1 MGRKHSSSLVIV
13 SRVLW
18 GVPLVLLL
26 LAVNQLK
33 VGLDL
38 RHTFLEGERAM
49 AEVTAFDRV
58 DRADVTYG
66 YVSLRIPLDDG
77 STLIRDEMPLPYSLL
92 HRVEGKDSLAVHV
105 LEGTDQEVVVE
116 IVGNAQ
122 WKMAVIQSSMALV
135 AAIMA
140 FVGVWAWSRMLRNS
154 GDPAQRQAHTAVH
167 PA

>member
-1 MGRKHSSSLVIV
+1 MGVNQSGPLLVV
-13 SRVLW
+13 SRLLW
-18 GVPLVLLL
+18 LVPVGLFL
-26 LAVNQLK
+26 LALNQLK

-38 RHTFLEGERAM
+38 RHTFLDGEPAM

-66 YVSLRIPLDDG
+66 YVSLRIPLEDG

-92 HRVEGKDSLAVHV
+92 HRVEGNDSLAVQI
-105 LEGTDQEVVVE
+105 LRGTSQEVIIQ

-135 AAIMA
+135 AALMA
-140 FVGVWAWSRMLRNS
+140 FAGVWAWGHFLRNT
-154 GDPAQRQAHTAVH
+154 GDPGQRIVESANLA
-167 PA
+167 